1 MTANSL
7 TSTKNAFKFQLQ
19 EQKYIEA
26 LKDADLKNLS
36 VKMQDFNMNSMLYH
50 DPPLSNNTNPNIN
63 NNEEDKTQERFITH
77 KLDYSNTA
85 IKLLVDRYQRE
96 IKDLKSYI
104 QKLNFEIRKSS
115 LNSTINFPEI
125 PINNISNLDNMVNN
139 SNILYNDGTINKNI
153 QNKNDEEYSKII
165 KKFNDLIDRFIAPE
179 YLNPIF
185 KIYDE
190 RIELID
196 KDNEQLKVKIRS
208 LESRLIEYV
217 NENSGLRENNLLLK
231 SELKKVLSTK
241 VENNEG
247 KLIYNEEYISQLE
260 DRNNLLSREN
270 ELITINYQ
278 KITKEY
284 FDFKT
289 VFNSKFQECTAKL
302 SQYNVLLSEYEEMSK
317 AFIET
322 KKNLELTE
330 TKLFE
335 VIEENDRIQERVEDL
350 KFHRER
356 LFNENEDLKSR
367 LKIESGN

>member
-1 MTANSL
+1 MTTNSL

-36 VKMQDFNMNSMLYH
+36 VKMQDFNMNSMIYH
-50 DPPLSNNTNPNIN
+50 DPPLSSNTNPNVNN
-63 NNEEDKTQERFITH
+63 NNEEEKNQEIFVAHR
-77 KLDYSNTA
+77 LDHSNSA
-85 IKLLVDRYQRE
+85 IKLLVERYQRE

-115 LNSTINFPEI
+115 LNSAINFPEI
-125 PINNISNLDNMVNN
+125 PIKNNSDEISNKL
-139 SNILYNDGTINKNI
+139 LYNVDGNI
-153 QNKNDEEYSKII
+153 KKIFKDNNDEEYTKII
-165 KKFNDLIDRFIAPE
+165 KKFNDLIDRFIAPD

-185 KIYDE
+185 KIYEE

-196 KDNEQLKVKIRS
+196 KDNETLKAKIRS
-208 LESRLIEYV
+208 LESRLIDYV
-217 NENSGLRENNLLLK
+217 NENSNLRENNLLLK
-231 SELKKVLSTK
+231 SELKKVLNTK

-247 KLIYNEEYISQLE
+247 KIVYNEEYISQLE

-289 VFNSKFQECTAKL
+289 IFNSKFQECSAKL

-317 AFIET
+317 AFLET

-330 TKLFE
+330 AKLFE
-335 VIEENDRIQERVEDL
+335 VIEENERIQERLEDL

-367 LKIESGN
+367 LNFNSGK